1 MGRPGAL
8 FRRRVPLYISIPIIV
23 ACGVTGYAVGT
34 KALLGTAA
42 SQAQIHPA
50 PETSDVAAIPP
61 AKEPSNVTVRPGD
74 TSSIA
79 AAVPEMELPPPPP
92 PLPPRLEHNEPTPE
106 AAHDAPRPGP
116 VLVTEATEQRRAS
129 PAVRTASKFRR
140 LHHPVRQ
147 LKGAPTTAS
156 NGLKSVPLIGSVFSF
171 LQ

>member
-8 FRRRVPLYISIPIIV
+8 FRRRVPLYISIPIVV

-34 KALLGTAA
+34 KALLGTVA

-61 AKEPSNVTVRPGD
+61 AKGPSNLTIRPAD
-74 TSSIA
+74 ASSIA
-79 AAVPEMELPPPPP
+79 VAVPEVEHPP
-92 PLPPRLEHNEPTPE
+92 PLPPRLEHNEATPE

-116 VLVTEATEQRRAS
+116 LLVTEATPEQRRAS

-147 LKGAPTTAS
+147 LKSAPTTAS
-156 NGLKSVPLIGSVFSF
+156 NGLKSVPLIGTVFSF

>member
-8 FRRRVPLYISIPIIV
+8 FGRRVPLYLSIPIVV

-34 KALLGTAA
+34 KALLSTAA

-50 PETSDVAAIPP
+50 PGTSDVAATLP
-61 AKEPSNVTVRPGD
+61 ANEPSNVTVRPGD
-74 TSSIA
+74 ASSIA
-79 AAVPEMELPPPPP
+79 VAVPEVELPP

-106 AAHDAPRPGP
+106 AAHDAPRSGA
-116 VLVTEATEQRRAS
+116 VLVTEATPEQRRAN

-140 LHHPVRQ
+140 LHRPARQ
-147 LKGAPTTAS
+147 LKGAPTTAA
-156 NGLKSVPLIGSVFSF
+156 NGLKSVPLIGPVFSF

>member
-1 MGRPGAL
+1 MGRLGAL
-8 FRRRVPLYISIPIIV
+8 FRRRVSLYVSIPIVV

-34 KALLGTAA
+34 KALLSTTA
-42 SQAQIHPA
+42 SQARIHPA

-74 TSSIA
+74 ASSIA
-79 AAVPEMELPPPPP
+79 AAVPEVELPP

-140 LHHPVRQ
+140 LHHPARQ
-147 LKGAPTTAS
+147 LKSAPATVS
-156 NGLKSVPLIGSVFSF
+156 NGLKSVPVIGPVFSF